1 MHPLVAEQA
10 PLNSLICLIY
20 TACSWL
26 PKTGLL
32 AVKSQLE
39 HHFTVELTFSFDQLH
54 PRLLLIS
61 RASLARNRALS
72 GLEFTAHELWP
83 VFDHPPKKLR
93 DSLVVDVGHLLYRPF
108 LWKALQTIRFEVD
121 TVSQIYMR
129 MKRR

>member
-1 MHPLVAEQA
+1 MRHWLEKRNGFQDEYTPPTRSWDITPL
-10 PLNSLICLIY
+10 
-20 TACSWL
+20 
-26 PKTGLL
+26 
-32 AVKSQLE
+32 SQE
-39 HHFTVELTFSFDQLH
+39 MQ
-54 PRLLLIS
+54 
-61 RASLARNRALS
+61 NRALS